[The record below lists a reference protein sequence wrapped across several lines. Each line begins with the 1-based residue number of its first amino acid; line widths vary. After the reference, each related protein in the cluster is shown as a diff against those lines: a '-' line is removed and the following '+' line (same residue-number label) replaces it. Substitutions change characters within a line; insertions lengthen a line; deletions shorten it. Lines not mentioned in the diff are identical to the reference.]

1 MKNIVNLSIAAFALL
16 AFAACDPKHSNSK
29 GPDSTST
36 SVKIDSSTKTTTE
49 IDSTAK
55 DTSQKASAQVSAPK
69 SHSGSGSTSLR
80 AVEDSIKKD
89 SAKLSRK

>member
-1 MKNIVNLSIAAFALL
+1 MKNIVNTALIAVTVLSL
-16 AFAACDPKHSNSK
+16 AACGDKTK
-29 GPDSTST
+29 KQGPDSTST
-36 SVKIDSSTKTTTE
+36 NVKIDSTTKTTTT

-55 DTSQKASAQVSAPK
+55 DTSQKVSAQVSAPK